1 MTGRV
6 AENGTAAMEGLRT
19 PRASDIRRAAQVA
32 LGSSSG
38 FSRLRARA
46 LVLATALATI
56 AALVPSPSAH
66 AFEQR
71 STKGLRLRMRAAP
84 PATEQPKTEQP
95 ETEPP
100 ETEPPETE
108 PPQGDPPGDAKPE
121 PDPPRAYAG
130 PTAVFDVPGREAPWH
145 DPREPVPAPAP
156 AAEPSAP
163 LPDAAVTARVPPP
176 SSVREVPEH
185 VLVAVGLAPEAPGS
199 RDEKALLSALEAS
212 VRASNDPTTDV
223 RRLRPGAG
231 APHRICREQREDL
244 VVMIGYVADRPTP
257 VVLAHDCRLD
267 RALAIRAADAVKEPG
282 LVAALWDEHLELVRA
297 GARERRRLSV
307 GPKARAGIISGVA
320 IVVVGVAVGAL
331 VAGALRKETVVITVR
346 PP

>member
-1 MTGRV
+1 MSAT
-6 AENGTAAMEGLRT
+6 
-19 PRASDIRRAAQVA
+19 RRAAEIGPPGIPR
-32 LGSSSG
+32 LRMSSG

-46 LVLATALATI
+46 IVLASTLATI
-56 AALVPSPSAH
+56 VALLPSPSAY

-71 STKGLRLRMRAAP
+71 GAKGLRLRMRAAP
-84 PATEQPKTEQP
+84 PTEAR

-100 ETEPPETE
+100 KAEPP
-108 PPQGDPPGDAKPE
+108 GASAPGDASPDADAPREAE
-121 PDPPRAYAG
+121 PSGSSAG
-130 PTAVFDVPGREAPWH
+130 PTAGREAPWY
-145 DPREPVPAPAP
+145 DPRRPPPVPVPAPTSEPPAP
-156 AAEPSAP
+156 ASDP
-163 LPDAAVTARVPPP
+163 AVTAKVPPP

-212 VRASNDPTTDV
+212 VRASTDPTTDV

-267 RALAIRAADAVKEPG
+267 RALAIRAADAAREPG

-297 GARERRRLSV
+297 GARERRRLAV

-320 IVVVGVAVGAL
+320 IVVAGVAVGFL
-331 VAGALRKETVVITVR
+331 VANAVRKETVVITVR
-346 PP
+346 P

>member
-1 MTGRV
+1 V
-6 AENGTAAMEGLRT
+6 AREL
-19 PRASDIRRAAQVA
+19 VV
-32 LGSSSG
+32 SG
-38 FSRLRARA
+38 VLRLRARA
-46 LVLATALATI
+46 VALVTTLATI
-56 AALVPSPSAH
+56 VALAASPSAY
-66 AFEQR
+66 AFER
-71 STKGLRLRMRAAP
+71 GAGGLRLRMRSAP
-84 PATEQPKTEQP
+84 PAAEGPQPARPEASATERE
-95 ETEPP
+95 EL
-100 ETEPPETE
+100 
-108 PPQGDPPGDAKPE
+108 DAAPRE

-145 DPREPVPAPAP
+145 DPREPGPASVPSPSPEPGPAPA
-156 AAEPSAP
+156 S
-163 LPDAAVTARVPPP
+163 DRAVTGKVPPP

-212 VRASNDPTTDV
+212 VRASTDPTTDV

-244 VVMIGYVADRPTP
+244 VVMIGYVADRPAP

-267 RALAIRAADAVKEPG
+267 RALAIRAADAAREPG

-297 GARERRRLSV
+297 GARERRRLAV
-307 GPKARAGIISGVA
+307 GPKARAGIIAGVA
-320 IVVVGVAVGAL
+320 ILVVGVAVGAL
-331 VAGALRKETVVITVR
+331 VANALRKETVVITVR